1 MTFKKEPLTNR
12 FDIVLAASV
21 RVRELKR
28 GYTPMIP
35 TQNRECITA
44 INEIEAG
51 KIGTE
56 YLLKVK

>member
-1 MTFKKEPLTNR
+1 MAFVKEPLTNR
-12 FDIVLAASV
+12 FDIVIAASI

-28 GYTPMIP
+28 GHRPLIP
-35 TQNRECITA
+35 TENKEVMTA
-44 INEIEAG
+44 IAEIEQG